1 MFHICLFFYLN
12 IENPSN
18 YAKLAQIRENMWL
31 LDKGKDT
38 ENQKHMFSTANYTS
52 MPNGGIKELQQ
63 GQIGW
68 ASRKIDFF
76 WYSLFFILL
85 LLLLLLDKL
94 KKKIYFSIYHYM
106 LWFMPM
112 LWQFTYKMLWQISR
126 DFFSEKSTD
135 LLAMSFSGI
144 F

>member
-1 MFHICLFFYLN
+1 MGI
-12 IENPSN
+12 
-18 YAKLAQIRENMWL
+18 KKREHEL
-31 LDKGKDT
+31 LDKGKDI
-38 ENQKHMFSTANYTS
+38 EYQKLMFSTTNYTS
-52 MPNGGIKELQQ
+52 IPNVGTKGAAT
-63 GQIGW
+63 GADWG

-112 LWQFTYKMLWQISR
+112 LWQFTYKMLW
-126 DFFSEKSTD
+126 
-135 LLAMSFSGI
+135 
-144 F
+144 